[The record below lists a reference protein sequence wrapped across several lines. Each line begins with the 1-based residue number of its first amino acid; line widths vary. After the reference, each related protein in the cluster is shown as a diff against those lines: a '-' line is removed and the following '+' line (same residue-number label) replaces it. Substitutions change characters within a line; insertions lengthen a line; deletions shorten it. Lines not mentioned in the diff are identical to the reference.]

1 MNERSDQKQNLGTQH
16 SRRKAR
22 RRRKSRF
29 CFLCICTAA
38 ITTLLCLP
46 AFLNRNVPRTGAS
59 DSSSFLQND
68 LTDSMIR
75 IVNLS
80 RSQNVDDADNT
91 VASPGATGAD
101 SAHTDNSDN
110 TPQTG
115 DTSGTGTPWYL
126 LLVNRTHPLPDGWQ
140 DQLDLTELD
149 NGQSVDSRIYP
160 SLQSMFDAMRKDGVY
175 PVVASGFRTTEKQQS
190 LMNEKIASF
199 ESQGYSAEK
208 AKKEAET
215 WVAIPGTSEHQLGSA
230 VDINADGIHSAGYQ
244 VYEWLDRHA
253 HEYGFIRRYPEDKT
267 EITGISNEPWH
278 YRYVGEEAAAEI
290 HRRGICLEEYLDAV
304 SAAP

>member
-1 MNERSDQKQNLGTQH
+1 MNKRSNRNSNPGGGAAGFSSDNRRGR
-16 SRRKAR
+16 SRRGRVR
-22 RRRKSRF
+22 RRMRRI
-29 CFLCICTAA
+29 CFLCICMAA
-38 ITTLLCLP
+38 IAALLFFPTHEHPNVSTQGDAESDLP
-46 AFLNRNVPRTGAS
+46 S
-59 DSSSFLQND
+59 YLQE
-68 LTDSMIR
+68 R
-75 IVNLS
+75 
-80 RSQNVDDADNT
+80 
-91 VASPGATGAD
+91 PAD
-101 SAHTDNSDN
+101 SAINIVNPPEGGRYEDNGLTDAMSETGGNSD
-110 TPQTG
+110 
-115 DTSGTGTPWYL
+115 SAGTPWYL

-140 DQLDLTELD
+140 EALTLTELD

-160 SLQSMFDAMRKDGVY
+160 SLQAMFEAMRSDGVY
-175 PVVASGFRTTEKQQS
+175 PIVASGFRTAEKQQS

-199 ESQGYSAEK
+199 ESQGYSAEQ
-208 AKKEAET
+208 AKNEAEK
-215 WVAIPGTSEHQLGSA
+215 WVAVPGTSEHQLGSA

-244 VYEWLDRHA
+244 VYEWLDKHA